1 MKWKEQIP
9 MTMRLNRTAQR
20 MDPDAVGEVVVDA
33 DEDLGVAVVVEEA
46 EVVEEDAVVVAM
58 EEEEQLLP
66 IFRHQILG

>member
-9 MTMRLNRTAQR
+9 MTMRPNR
-20 MDPDAVGEVVVDA
+20 AVEEVVVDA
-33 DEDLGVAVVVEEA
+33 DEDLGVALVVEEA